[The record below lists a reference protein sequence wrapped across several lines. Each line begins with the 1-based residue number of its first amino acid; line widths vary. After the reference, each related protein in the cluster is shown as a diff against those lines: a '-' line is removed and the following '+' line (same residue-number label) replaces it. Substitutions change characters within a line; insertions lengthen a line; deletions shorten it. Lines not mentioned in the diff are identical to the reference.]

1 MKKMKR
7 DIQGKFAIKSSD
19 YREVRSLRLTDDTW
33 KALGIASECL
43 RLTRADYLEEIVR
56 SNVIPC
62 ITRKNSN
69 ISTSNSQDFFEPLP
83 SITRDDLEIP
93 RLIAQVQNL
102 QKEVQNLQKENLELK
117 ERSAINFVHDVVDFE
132 AIRDRILFELKLGR
146 QASAYKAAQKALNRF
161 IQEIKHLVDSF

>member
-7 DIQGKFAIKSSD
+7 DIQGKFAIKSLD

-43 RLTRADYLEEIVR
+43 GLTRADYLEEIVR
-56 SNVIPC
+56 SNLTPY

-69 ISTSNSQDFFEPLP
+69 ISTSNTQNFSEPLP

-93 RLIAQVQNL
+93 RLIAQ
-102 QKEVQNLQKENLELK
+102 VQNLQKENLELK

-132 AIRDRILFELKLGR
+132 AICDRILFELKLGR

-161 IQEIKHLVDSF
+161 IQEIKLLVDSF